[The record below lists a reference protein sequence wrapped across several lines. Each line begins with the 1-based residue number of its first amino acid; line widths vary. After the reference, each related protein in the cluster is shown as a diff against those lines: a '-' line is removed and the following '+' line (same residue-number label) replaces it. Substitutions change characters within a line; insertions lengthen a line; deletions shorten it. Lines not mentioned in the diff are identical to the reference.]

1 MKTEKND
8 KTSKMPPVPFKK
20 DEQENPERG
29 SGKQD
34 REQSRMEDF
43 DRDKDE
49 LAPEQN
55 PESVDFEQKTQNERE
70 GDTER
75 DPQKRKPLSE
85 DPDHV
90 AKQGKEFEP
99 GIDDDNSNAV

>member
-1 MKTEKND
+1 MKKEKND
-8 KTSKMPPVPFKK
+8 KTNKMPPVPFKK

-34 REQSRMEDF
+34 REQSRSEELNNE
-43 DRDKDE
+43 KDE
-49 LAPEQN
+49 LAPEQK
-55 PESVDFEQKTQNERE
+55 PESVDFDQKIEHERE
-70 GDTER
+70 GDAER
-75 DPQKRKPLSE
+75 DPQKRMPLGE

-99 GIDDDNSNAV
+99 GIDEDNSNAV